1 MDPAVRVSS
10 GRIGHSLLHRR
21 DSCLLAPSQVPTDR
35 SSLRPSESVT
45 DPEQDEVQKSSA
57 AGLLEELAG
66 ISSHYALRRTFHKS
80 SCASQ
85 LDDRFQKLASFGTP
99 AKFS

>member
-1 MDPAVRVSS
+1 MDPAIRVSR
-10 GRIGHSLLHRR
+10 GRIGHSLLHRQ
-21 DSCLLAPSQVPTDR
+21 DSCLLAPSQG